1 MNRTLKRPMFR
12 IGGSA
17 GTGITSGLDK
27 PRKQYAN
34 GSEDR
39 FMELVAEL
47 REQGFTQQEAIEEAR
62 RRLDMAKGGRVGY
75 ANGTEMPN
83 FQPSGIPGFLTSFG
97 LNLLATPPQGNIFQT
112 AATAA
117 QDPFRTLQA
126 QQASAMKTA
135 SDRAFAK
142 ELAQEEREFEESQL
156 EKKLAAQK
164 DIAGMK
170 TTDTTE
176 RIQAI
181 ADTKYDGDTIKASRE
196 VNFADE
202 VYPNLVTEYGQQ
214 TVATSVIDTSG
225 LQKQKDIDRFV
236 KQNPQLARQV
246 VYDVATGKAVRFV
259 KNATTGKFEVVPADS
274 ADIDTT
280 GDAQPDP
287 GGVKRSFDYLNPDQI
302 KKLDELSQEDMFSDI
317 YSGS

>member
-1 MNRTLKRPMFR
+1 MFK

-17 GTGITSGLDK
+17 GTGITSGLDQ
-27 PRKQYAN
+27 PRKQYN
-34 GSEDR
+34 TGSNP
-39 FMELVAEL
+39 
-47 REQGFTQQEAIEEAR
+47 
-62 RRLDMAKGGRVGY
+62 Y
-75 ANGTEMPN
+75 AMGN
-83 FQPSGIPGFLTSFG
+83 FQPSGLPGFLTSFG
-97 LNLLATPPQGNIFQT
+97 LNLLATPPRGNIFQT
-112 AATAA
+112 AAVAA

-126 QQASAMKTA
+126 QQASRMKTA

-176 RIQAI
+176 RIRAI
-181 ADTKYDGDTIKASRE
+181 ADTKYEGDEIKAARE
-196 VNFADE
+196 VNFPTG
-202 VYPNLVTEYGQQ
+202 VYPNLISEYGEE

-246 VYDVATGKAVRFV
+246 VYDVRTGKAI
-259 KNATTGKFEVVPADS
+259 KFSLDTVTNKYTIVPAS
-274 ADIDTT
+274 SIDIEDT
-280 GDAQPDP
+280 GDIQPAPRKNPGLFGQPTKPGRELKEILPDFTDP
-287 GGVKRSFDYLNPDQI
+287 RRS
-302 KKLDELSQEDMFSDI
+302 
-317 YSGS
+317 